1 MSFPRRGKLYLLE
14 VLSLLLQI
22 ALQTGGQVSD
32 TWTCGRHFSCQPTKG
47 GMAGADFQQQHGKT
61 GKTSRQ
67 AGNANQQD
75 RLPELGRRAG
85 SGWHQWHFFHTN
97 LKVEVKLQKHYTHAE
112 KKKES
117 WGYKQP
123 ERIPNLRAKSSEGPV
138 AMTQGQPGDP
148 WDIVYTVCTLS

>member
-1 MSFPRRGKLYLLE
+1 M
-14 VLSLLLQI
+14 

-32 TWTCGRHFSCQPTKG
+32 TWTGGRHFSCQPTKG
-47 GMAGADFQQQHGKT
+47 GMAGADFQQLHGKT

-97 LKVEVKLQKHYTHAE
+97 PKVEVKLQKHYTHAG
-112 KKKES
+112 KQKES

-123 ERIPNLRAKSSEGPV
+123 ERIPNLKDLLLWHKVSLE
-138 AMTQGQPGDP
+138 THE
-148 WDIVYTVCTLS
+148 TVCILGAHSPNVQFGSSVSLVSLSKF